1 MKSSISTAAV
11 IALALS
17 AACSTSHASTPGFTV
32 TTPVPA
38 ESKNKMAYLI
48 NRETGDKVDSML
60 ITGNELKFSGT
71 VADPY
76 YARILIGDKRGPSF
90 IVEPGEI
97 TIAQDGK
104 CTSTALNKEM
114 NAFTER
120 YIAVA
125 RSLDSLPS
133 DSLKQAA
140 VDRFNATADSTM
152 KAHLS
157 DPLGRIIFIDK
168 ASECRS
174 TSALEELLKTY
185 PQFRTLKSITDLAT
199 SLHNAEATAPGK
211 KFTDFT
217 VSYNGTD
224 QKLSDYAGKGKWLLV
239 DFWASWCGPCRR
251 AMPLLKELYG
261 QYKDKGLEVLG
272 VAVWDEPADSERAA
286 RQMQLPWPQIINA
299 QKIPTDLYGIY
310 GIPHLMLI
318 APDGTIA
325 TRGIEG
331 DEMRKAIADA
341 FTPAAPET
349 ATEQ

>member
-17 AACSTSHASTPGFTV
+17 AACSTSHASTPGFTI

-217 VSYNGTD
+217 VSYNGTN
-224 QKLSDYAGKGKWLLV
+224 Q
-239 DFWASWCGPCRR
+239 
-251 AMPLLKELYG
+251 
-261 QYKDKGLEVLG
+261 
-272 VAVWDEPADSERAA
+272 
-286 RQMQLPWPQIINA
+286 N
-299 QKIPTDLYGIY
+299 
-310 GIPHLMLI
+310 
-318 APDGTIA
+318 
-325 TRGIEG
+325 
-331 DEMRKAIADA
+331 
-341 FTPAAPET
+341 
-349 ATEQ
+349 